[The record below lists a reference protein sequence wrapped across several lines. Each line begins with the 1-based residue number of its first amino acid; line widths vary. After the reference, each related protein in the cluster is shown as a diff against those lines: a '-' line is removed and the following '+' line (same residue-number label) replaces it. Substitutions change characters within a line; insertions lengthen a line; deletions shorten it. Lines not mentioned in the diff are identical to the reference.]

1 MVAKL
6 PNSDS
11 RLPDRG
17 LLASLTA
24 YASQLLRP
32 WMTWVLRYGPIPQHM
47 AFIMDGNRRFASRL
61 NKASTAGHEF
71 GYLKV
76 NPRRSHLWCEV
87 LPECTECCKLCETC
101 VAPLQHQWK
110 DDLLSS
116 LTFDG
121 LTRQQ

>member
-11 RLPDRG
+11 RPPDRA
-17 LLASLTA
+17 LLASLRTHA
-24 YASQLLRP
+24 TQLLRP
-32 WMTWVLRYGPIPQHM
+32 WITWVLRYGPIPQHM

-76 NPRRSHLWCEV
+76 NP
-87 LPECTECCKLCETC
+87 
-101 VAPLQHQWK
+101 
-110 DDLLSS
+110 
-116 LTFDG
+116 
-121 LTRQQ
+121 